1 MALLDGPLGSDVIYE
16 DFGDELEFHC
26 VIELPAVRDPA
37 KILALAAVGALDDVE
52 ELGGS
57 ILGDPVLLLVVA
69 MREEVAQW
77 KTTTMLE
84 PVSMILI
91 VISFQSSMRFAT
103 AAHAH
108 DEADN
113 AGDLKC
119 GRLAGILR
127 HSVDPLRSEHG
138 YPVPP

>member
-1 MALLDGPLGSDVIYE
+1 M
-16 DFGDELEFHC
+16 
-26 VIELPAVRDPA
+26 IELPAVRDPA

-84 PVSMILI
+84 PVSMILHSSYISSTRSAKIEI
-91 VISFQSSMRFAT
+91 VF
-103 AAHAH
+103 
-108 DEADN
+108 
-113 AGDLKC
+113 K
-119 GRLAGILR
+119 
-127 HSVDPLRSEHG
+127 
-138 YPVPP
+138 Y